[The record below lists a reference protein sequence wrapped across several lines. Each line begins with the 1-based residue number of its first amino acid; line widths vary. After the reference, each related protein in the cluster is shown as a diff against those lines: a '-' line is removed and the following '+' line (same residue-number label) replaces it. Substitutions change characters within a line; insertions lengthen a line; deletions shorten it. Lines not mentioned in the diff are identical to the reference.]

1 MRGKLAFLSGI
12 AVGFV
17 LGTREGRERYDQ
29 LVRKTRQVLDHP
41 TVQEAKGV
49 VQAQANRLY
58 EESRGVVSDKL
69 SHTKVGGR
77 MLTGHRNGS
86 DLSPSETV
94 TPAGTS
100 STTTPVGSTTGSTT
114 RTTPSRSS
122 GTSGV

>member
-1 MRGKLAFLSGI
+1 MRGKLAFLSGV

-58 EESRGVVSDKL
+58 EDSKGVVSDKL
-69 SHTKVGGR
+69 SHTKIGERV
-77 MLTGHRNGS
+77 LTGQRAGS
-86 DLSPSETV
+86 DLSATEPSS
-94 TPAGTS
+94 S
-100 STTTPVGSTTGSTT
+100 STTIPVGTTTGRT
-114 RTTPSRSS
+114 TTPSST
-122 GTSGV
+122 GTSGI